1 MKVTISAPESWKR
14 LMEIEVPKEEADA
27 AYKEKLTSYTKK
39 LALPG
44 FRPGKVPPTL
54 VKSRFGSSIFAE
66 TVEDLIQTN
75 FEKACKENNI
85 VPIAKGGI
93 SSLTGEEGTA
103 VSFTI
108 EAEVEPEIEIK
119 GYEKLKIKAAP
130 KKITDKE
137 VQDVLEDL
145 QERFTEFKDVER
157 ASKKG
162 DAVSISYEKV
172 VVDGIER
179 TDMKSPT
186 APVEIGKGQIK
197 EFDKGLT
204 GYSANDIVE
213 ISVSFP
219 KDFGSEQLAGKKG
232 VFTVKM
238 LKVSEKIV
246 PEFDEEFLK
255 KTGNFK
261 TLDELKENI
270 FKDLERQEQ
279 ERAKNEATDKVI
291 DTLISDNP
299 FDVPPSRIEAYIDHL
314 IEEMSRYRRQN
325 EPMPSREELVEK
337 YKETAIRSLKRFRI
351 IDFIANK
358 EKIKAT
364 QEDVDREI
372 QKIADMYN
380 QPFETIKQAF
390 RQNGTTNR
398 IRADIRD
405 QHTLEF
411 LIGEYTPATAAE

>member
-1 MKVTISAPESWKR
+1 VKVTISAPESWKR

-108 EAEVEPEIEIK
+108 EAEVEPEIEIN